1 MKIIITVN
9 TYYPLKDGVQFVT
22 QYHAENL
29 ALRGHNV
36 IVFTT
41 NHGNDS
47 EEIHNGVKIIRF
59 NVVNKHTF
67 YSGEKEKYL
76 QSLKKELKD
85 ADVMINVCT
94 QHPLTDWCFP
104 IFDSINC
111 RKILY
116 MHGMYDKSFNS
127 KTIANI
133 SDLGHK
139 IWNNI
144 RWGLYYKKNKKIFK
158 KYDKIIQLHKF
169 DTGYIHFKKKYN
181 IDSSIIEN
189 AVDDRFFDF
198 CKDREKYAISVANYM
213 PRKNQ
218 EFILKAFYMSHIDK
232 NFKLILIGSKEN
244 AYYHKIMKLKEELEE
259 KYGQKNVEILF
270 NVEREKT
277 INLIKKAS
285 VYLLGSKWE
294 AFPISIIEA
303 MAARIPYIS
312 TDVGIVKYLPGGV
325 IVKNEDEMSY
335 WIETLVSDDK
345 LSEYMGA
352 VGNQYAKKH
361 MMIEKKVDDLET
373 IIKGD

>member
-1 MKIIITVN
+1 MRGTMKMNVEI
-9 TYYPLKDGVQFVT
+9 D
-22 QYHAENL
+22 NL
-29 ALRGHNV
+29 YRELGIADNV
-36 IVFTT
+36 Y
-41 NHGNDS
+41 
-47 EEIHNGVKIIRF
+47 RF
-59 NVVNKHTF
+59 
-67 YSGEKEKYL
+67 
-76 QSLKKELKD
+76 
-85 ADVMINVCT
+85 
-94 QHPLTDWCFP
+94 
-104 IFDSINC
+104 C

-325 IVKNEDEMSY
+325 IVKNEDEM
-335 WIETLVSDDK
+335 
-345 LSEYMGA
+345 
-352 VGNQYAKKH
+352 
-361 MMIEKKVDDLET
+361 
-373 IIKGD
+373 